1 MTVGESLLGTLDGA
15 DGRGERVPDPYDPD
29 YRPEYRG
36 PDETLGDV
44 GSGSRFGVD
53 LYHLYYAGRQRLP
66 HIADLYATMTE
77 QVHRTQSYS
86 RAEFTRPNGGLH
98 PAHALWM
105 ELRDELQEILR
116 QSAINFW
123 DTGVALVQ
131 TANDYARTDEEAA
144 RAFAN
149 TLEKS
154 EGVFPITELPPA
166 PNPPAPGD
174 HRPLPPRPGE
184 EPGGEPLPPPPGEAP
199 GDQERSSLP
208 PPPGETE

>member
-174 HRPLPPRPGE
+174 HRPLPPPPGE

-199 GDQERSSLP
+199 GEQERSSLP
-208 PPPGETE
+208 PPPGEAE

>member
-1 MTVGESLLGTLDGA
+1 M
-15 DGRGERVPDPYDPD
+15 PDPYDPD

-174 HRPLPPRPGE
+174 HRPLPPPPGE

-199 GDQERSSLP
+199 GEQERSSLP
-208 PPPGETE
+208 PPPGEAE

>member
-144 RAFAN
+144 RAFAS

-174 HRPLPPRPGE
+174 HRPLPPPPGE

-199 GDQERSSLP
+199 GEQERSSLP
-208 PPPGETE
+208 PPPGEAE

>member
-149 TLEKS
+149 TPEKS
-154 EGVFPITELPPA
+154 EGVFPIPELPPA
-166 PNPPAPGD
+166 PNPPY
-174 HRPLPPRPGE
+174 HRHPVR
-184 EPGGEPLPPPPGEAP
+184 
-199 GDQERSSLP
+199 RSSPAVDRVSLNRSVAHA
-208 PPPGETE
+208 

>member
-174 HRPLPPRPGE
+174 HRPLPPPPGE
-184 EPGGEPLPPPPGEAP
+184 EPGDEPLPPPPGEAP
-199 GDQERSSLP
+199 GEQERSSLP
-208 PPPGETE
+208 PPPGEAE

>member
-1 MTVGESLLGTLDGA
+1 
-15 DGRGERVPDPYDPD
+15 
-29 YRPEYRG
+29 
-36 PDETLGDV
+36 
-44 GSGSRFGVD
+44 
-53 LYHLYYAGRQRLP
+53 
-66 HIADLYATMTE
+66 ADLYATMTE

-123 DTGVALVQ
+123 DTGVARVQ

-174 HRPLPPRPGE
+174 HRPLPPPPAKSRAASRCH
-184 EPGGEPLPPPPGEAP
+184 LPPGRHPAS
-199 GDQERSSLP
+199 RNARRC
-208 PPPGETE
+208 

>member
-174 HRPLPPRPGE
+174 HRPLPPPPGE

-208 PPPGETE
+208 PPPGEAE